1 MGKIGIVTD
10 STCDL
15 GPAWLA
21 EHDARMVP
29 LKVIIGDESYLDW
42 IDLTPETFYP
52 KLVGSRKLPTTSQP
66 SPADFARVFAELA
79 NQGCEEIVSI
89 HLSAKLSGTCESA
102 LLAAVDSPVRVRV
115 VDSLVVSHA
124 TGLVVKAAL
133 AARDAGNDAAAVE
146 AAALKSVG
154 GMHLYFMLDTL
165 DYLVKG
171 GRAGAATG
179 LAASLLNIK
188 PILQFNNGVIEPFK
202 KVKGR
207 SRAITEAAL
216 HAAKQSDDLG
226 RLRVTILHAVVPE
239 LVDEVVAAL
248 DESGCDYELDHVGL
262 IGAVIGT
269 HCGPGALGL
278 AYYPI
283 G

>member
-1 MGKIGIVTD
+1 MGKIGIVAD

-15 GPAWLA
+15 GPTWLD
-21 EHDARMVP
+21 EHDVRMVP
-29 LKVIIGDESYLDW
+29 LKVIIGDHTYLDW
-42 IDLTPETFYP
+42 IDFTPETFYP
-52 KLVGSRKLPTTSQP
+52 KLVASAKLPTTSQP
-66 SPADFARVFAELA
+66 SPADFAKVYAELA
-79 NQGCEEIVSI
+79 DEGCEEIVSI
-89 HLSAKLSGTCESA
+89 HLSAKLSGTYESA
-102 LLAAVDSPVRVRV
+102 SLAAVDSPIRVRL

-124 TGLVVKAAL
+124 TGLVVKAAVV
-133 AARDAGNDAAAVE
+133 AREAGGDAVAVE
-146 AAALKSVG
+146 SAALTAVG
-154 GMHLYFMLDTL
+154 GMHLYFLLDTL

-171 GRAGAATG
+171 GRAGAAAG

-216 HAAKQSDDLG
+216 HAAKQSDDMG
-226 RLRVTILHAVVPE
+226 RLRVAILHAVVPD
-239 LVDEVVAAL
+239 LVAEVIAAL
-248 DESGCDYELDHVGL
+248 DESGCDYDLDHVGL
-262 IGAVIGT
+262 IGSVIGT

>member
-1 MGKIGIVTD
+1 MTKIGIVTD

-15 GPAWLA
+15 GPDWLA
-21 EHDARMVP
+21 EHDVRMVP
-29 LKVIIGDESYLDW
+29 LKVIIGDHAYLDW
-42 IDLTPETFYP
+42 IDFTPETFYP
-52 KLVGSRKLPTTSQP
+52 MLVKSTKLPTTSQP
-66 SPADFARVFAELA
+66 SPADFAKVYAELA
-79 NQGCEEIVSI
+79 AEGCEEIISI
-89 HLSAKLSGTCESA
+89 HLSEKLSGTYESA
-102 LLAAVDSPVRVRV
+102 SLAASDAAVRVRV

-124 TGLVVKAAL
+124 TGLVVKAAV
-133 AARDAGNDAAAVE
+133 AARDAGGDATAIE
-146 AAALKSVG
+146 AAALAAIG
-154 GMHLYFMLDTL
+154 GMHLYFLLDTL

-171 GRAGAATG
+171 GRAGAAAG

-216 HAAKQSDDLG
+216 HAAHQSDDMG
-226 RLRVTILHAVVPE
+226 RLRVTILHAVIPD
-239 LVDEVVAAL
+239 LVAEVIAAL
-248 DESGCDYELDHVGL
+248 DEAGCDYELDHVGL
-262 IGAVIGT
+262 IGSVIGT

>member
-1 MGKIGIVTD
+1 MGKIGLVTD

-15 GPAWLA
+15 GPEWLG
-21 EHDARMVP
+21 EHDVRMVP
-29 LKVIIGDESYLDW
+29 LKVIIGDHAYLDW
-42 IDLTPETFYP
+42 IDFTPEAFYP
-52 KLVGSRKLPTTSQP
+52 MLVKSAKLPTTSQP
-66 SPADFARVFAELA
+66 SPADFAKVYAELA
-79 NQGCEEIVSI
+79 DQGCEEIVSI

-124 TGLVVKAAL
+124 TGLVVKAAIT
-133 AARDAGNDAAAVE
+133 ARDAGGDAAAVE
-146 AAALKSVG
+146 GAALTAVG
-154 GMHLYFMLDTL
+154 GMHLYFLLDTL

-171 GRAGAATG
+171 GRAGAAAG

-226 RLRVTILHAVVPE
+226 KLRVTILHANIPD
-239 LVDEVVAAL
+239 LVQEVITAL
-248 DESGCDYELDHVGL
+248 DESGCEYELDHVGL
-262 IGAVIGT
+262 IGSVIGT

>member
-15 GPAWLA
+15 GPTWLD
-21 EHDARMVP
+21 EHDVRMVP
-29 LKVIIGDESYLDW
+29 LKVIIGDHTYLDW
-42 IDLTPETFYP
+42 IDFTPETFYP
-52 KLVGSRKLPTTSQP
+52 KLVASAKLPTTSQP
-66 SPADFARVFAELA
+66 SPADFAKVFAELA
-79 NQGCEEIVSI
+79 AEGCDEIVSI
-89 HLSAKLSGTCESA
+89 HLSAKLSGTYESA
-102 LLAAVDSPVRVRV
+102 SLAAVDSPIRVRV

-124 TGLVVKAAL
+124 TGLVVKAAVV
-133 AARDAGNDAAAVE
+133 ARDAGGDAAHIE
-146 AAALKSVG
+146 AAALAAVG
-154 GMHLYFMLDTL
+154 GMHLYFLLDTL

-171 GRAGAATG
+171 GRAGAAAG

-216 HAAKQSDDLG
+216 HAAKQSDDMG
-226 RLRVTILHAVVPE
+226 RLRVTILHAVVPD
-239 LVDEVVAAL
+239 LVDEVIAAL
-248 DESGCDYELDHVGL
+248 DEAGCDYELDHVGL
-262 IGAVIGT
+262 IGSVIGT